1 MKKAILAQKVLCSVL
16 AIGLGGFVLPLAVQA
31 NSGLIGEPQDVT
43 GLSDKYYIGT
53 NGAADNVVIIDRDF
67 PDKEAYGA
75 IGGYAETGAAENN
88 RVTVSGGTFKRIIT
102 GGYAASGNATD
113 NVVNISGGTITGEL
127 NGGYADASG
136 KVTGNIVN
144 ITGGAIS
151 SFKPFDIPAGG
162 IYGGRAVGENS
173 IVQGNS
179 VNISGKALLND
190 FCEMGFIGGG
200 YASGANSQVTDNS
213 VNISGGTINNSSISG
228 GYAGTGTAEN
238 NSVTVSG
245 GTINNSNISGGH
257 AKTGTVENNSVT
269 VSGGTLWNI
278 DIYGGIE
285 DGEKSTVKGNS
296 VTICGGMVK
305 GEVYGGY
312 VRNGGSDSTV
322 TGNSVTLLDGAELN
336 EANLY
341 GGIILDESK
350 KDIGTKTTVKDNK
363 LIINGWSGTVQSINN
378 FNGDDGGIEVKALAG
393 GLDLAAGKATNFITV
408 TGREVKGENE
418 EDVNHIYIENSYIQ
432 ENSKQVK
439 DIQAGVALTVSGEIG
454 MDNQNIYINPTSV
467 RASDQ
472 TAITTESR
480 AVAAAFVN
488 QGAEAVSDSIN
499 SLQGAAVGISTFATV
514 SGNNG
519 KYDTGSYVDINGW
532 NGIVGVAKTKDLNV
546 GKFSYGAFFENGG
559 GNYNTYND
567 FNGTSFRGDGN
578 VVYNGGGLLMRYEQ
592 ENGVYTEASLRAGT
606 AKNEVSNALSD
617 MDNKLYGFKT
627 ENAYYGAHI
636 GIGKIIKLDNGKAW
650 DIYGKYF
657 HTHHEGDSVKIA
669 NDVFDFDSVDSDKLR
684 IGARF
689 SEKQGEK
696 LTSYYGLAWEYEFSG
711 DAGGTA
717 NHYAMY
723 TPSLEGSTVIG
734 EVGFRYTPGKESPW
748 YFDANVRGYAGMQ
761 EGISGS
767 VQAVYSF

>member
-1 MKKAILAQKVLCSVL
+1 MKKAILAKKVLASVL
-16 AIGLGGFVLPLAVQA
+16 AIGLGGFVLPLAAQA
-31 NSGLIGEPQDVT
+31 NSGLSDEPQDVT

-144 ITGGAIS
+144 ITGGVIRSLKYEAAPGILV
-151 SFKPFDIPAGG
+151 PAGG

-173 IVQGNS
+173 MVQGNS

-269 VSGGTLWNI
+269 VSGG
-278 DIYGGIE
+278 
-285 DGEKSTVKGNS
+285 
-296 VTICGGMVK
+296 MVK
-305 GEVYGGY
+305 GEVYGGCIEDE
-312 VRNGGSDSTV
+312 SDATI
-322 TGNSVTLLDGAELN
+322 TGNSITLSGMADVS
-336 EANLY
+336 EAALY
-341 GGIILDESK
+341 GGYIRNRNENETIAN
-350 KDIGTKTTVKDNK
+350 NK
-363 LIINGWSGTVQSINN
+363 LIINGWSGKVQSLNN
-378 FNGDDGGIEVKALAG
+378 FNGDNGGIEVQALAG
-393 GLDLAAGKATNFITV
+393 GLDLAAGERTEFVTSQAEINSTNNKLITTQAT
-408 TGREVKGENE
+408 EM
-418 EDVNHIYIENSYIQ
+418 
-432 ENSKQVK
+432 
-439 DIQAGVALTVSGEIG
+439 QAGVALTVSGEIG
-454 MDNQNIYINPTSV
+454 MGANNIYIDVASV

-480 AVAAAFVN
+480 AAAAAFVN

-499 SLQGAAVGISTFATV
+499 SLQGAAAGISTFATV

-532 NGIVGVAKTKDLNV
+532 NGIVGVAKTKDLNA

-567 FNGTSFRGDGN
+567 FNGTSFRGNGN

>member
-1 MKKAILAQKVLCSVL
+1 MKKAILAQKVLASVL
-16 AIGLGGFVLPLAVQA
+16 TIGVGGFVLPLAVHA
-31 NSGLIGEPQDVT
+31 NSGLGDEPQEIKYFSV
-43 GLSDKYYIGT
+43 KYYMGT
-53 NGAADNVVIIDRDF
+53 NGAANNMVIIDSDF

-88 RVTVSGGTFKRIIT
+88 RVTVSGGTFKRIIY

-127 NGGYADASG
+127 NGGYAAASG

-144 ITGGAIS
+144 ITGGVIRSPKIDVAPGILV
-151 SFKPFDIPAGG
+151 PAGG
-162 IYGGRAVGENS
+162 LYGGEADGENS

-269 VSGGTLWNI
+269 VSGG
-278 DIYGGIE
+278 
-285 DGEKSTVKGNS
+285 
-296 VTICGGMVK
+296 MVK

-312 VRNGGSDSTV
+312 IDDESDATI
-322 TGNSVTLLDGAELN
+322 TGNSITLSGMADVS
-336 EANLY
+336 EAALY
-341 GGIILDESK
+341 GGYIRNRNENET
-350 KDIGTKTTVKDNK
+350 GTIANNK
-363 LIINGWSGTVQSINN
+363 LIINGWSGKVQSLNN
-378 FNGDDGGIEVKALAG
+378 FNGDNGGIEVQALAG
-393 GLDLAAGKATNFITV
+393 GLDLAAGERTEFVTSQAEINSTNNKLITTQAT
-408 TGREVKGENE
+408 EM
-418 EDVNHIYIENSYIQ
+418 
-432 ENSKQVK
+432 
-439 DIQAGVALTVSGEIG
+439 QAGVALTVSGEIG
-454 MDNQNIYINPTSV
+454 MGANNIYIDVASV

-480 AVAAAFVN
+480 AAAAAFVN

-499 SLQGAAVGISTFATV
+499 SLQGAAAGISTFATV

-532 NGIVGVAKTKDLNV
+532 NGIVGVAKTKDLNA

-592 ENGVYTEASLRAGT
+592 TSGVYTEASLRAGT
-606 AKNEVSNALSD
+606 AKNEVSNALEFTG
-617 MDNKLYGFKT
+617 NRYGFKT

-734 EVGFRYTPGKESPW
+734 EVGFRYTPGKASPW
-748 YFDANVRGYAGMQ
+748 YFDANVKGYAGMQ